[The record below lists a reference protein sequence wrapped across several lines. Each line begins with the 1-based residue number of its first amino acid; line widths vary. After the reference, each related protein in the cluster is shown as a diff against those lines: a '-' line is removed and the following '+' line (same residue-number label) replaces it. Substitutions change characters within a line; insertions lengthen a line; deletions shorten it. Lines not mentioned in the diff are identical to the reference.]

1 MDATFTALNQP
12 KPDQISVLHFL
23 LLKSF
28 SYLCRMITTEQLYD
42 IFQRYPVV
50 STDTRHL
57 PSGCIY
63 FALKGPNFNGNT
75 FAMEA
80 LSKGASHAVVDEEA
94 GNDPRLLRV
103 PDVLTALQQ
112 LATLHR
118 HRLDINVLAIT
129 GSNGKTTTKELTAA
143 VLRKEFSTHYTRGNL
158 NNHIGVPLTLL
169 ELNEEH
175 DFAVVEMGA
184 NHQQEIAALCKIA
197 CPDFGLITNIG
208 KAHLEGFGGP
218 EGVKKGKGE
227 MYDYLRSNSGL
238 IFIQLDNPLLLEVL
252 HGYDNII
259 TYGTSERV
267 QYRGRVVD
275 NGNEFL
281 EVEVMKPFH
290 LRIKTKLTGDY
301 NLDNILAA
309 VAVGGQFGVEPH
321 DICDAIEHYIPGN
334 QRSQVVVKD
343 GLTIVQDTY
352 NANPTSMLAAIHN
365 FDKHFKGDK
374 LIALGEMLELG
385 DAARSE
391 HLLIAETAFKVA
403 GKGLILVGQLFQE
416 AAGTLGCMYFTDSA
430 AAMLWLKSNK
440 PGTGNL
446 LIKGSRGSKM
456 EVLMDAFSK

>member
-1 MDATFTALNQP
+1 MT
-12 KPDQISVLHFL
+12 
-23 LLKSF
+23 
-28 SYLCRMITTEQLYD
+28 TTEQLYD
-42 IFQRYPVV
+42 IFQRYPIV

-57 PSGCIY
+57 PADCIY
-63 FALKGPNFNGNT
+63 FALKGPSFNGNQ

-80 LSKGASHAVVDEEA
+80 LGKGASHAVVDEPV
-94 GNDPRLLRV
+94 GDDPRLLRV
-103 PDVLTALQQ
+103 TDVLTALQE
-112 LATLHR
+112 LATYHR

-143 VLRKEFSTHYTRGNL
+143 VLRKEFSTHHTRGNL

-227 MYDYLRSNSGL
+227 MYDYLRSHSGL
-238 IFIQLDNPLLLEVL
+238 IFIQLDNTLLRDVL

-267 QYRGRVVD
+267 QYRGRVAD
-275 NGNEFL
+275 SGNEFL
-281 EVEVMKPFH
+281 EVEITKPFH
-290 LRIKTKLTGDY
+290 LRIRTKLTGDY
-301 NLDNILAA
+301 NLDNVLAA

-321 DICDAIEHYIPGN
+321 DICEAIEHYVPGN

-352 NANPTSMLAAIHN
+352 NANPSSMLAAINN

-374 LIALGEMLELG
+374 MIALGEMLELG
-385 DAARSE
+385 DSAADE
-391 HLLIAETAFKVA
+391 HRQIAESALEVA
-403 GKGLILVGQLFQE
+403 GKRLLLVGKLFEE
-416 AAGTLGCMYFTDSA
+416 AATTHGILHFPDSA
-430 AAMLWLKSNK
+430 ACMHWLNANK
-440 PGTGNL
+440 PSTGNL

-456 EVLMDAFSK
+456 EVLMQAFGE